1 MRKRDKTFCV
11 YVAQGK
17 SLEEASILSGYEE
30 SKGVTLITKPEIIK
44 EITTLLKAKANLM
57 KNLSVIGY
65 QQLAF
70 GSIADCISLVTE
82 ENVSKED
89 LQNMNLFMISEIKKP
104 KDGAMEIKFFDRIKA
119 CEKLAESES
128 SGEGG
133 LSFFAALEKG
143 AENLAESGDNG

>member
-30 SKGVTLITKPEIIK
+30 NKGVTLITKPEIIK
-44 EITTLLKAKANLM
+44 EIM

-82 ENVSKED
+82 EKVSKED

-104 KDGAMEIKFFDRIKA
+104 KDGAMEIKFFDRLKA
-119 CEKLAESES
+119 LEKLQNYLDGESQCVPFYE
-128 SGEGG
+128 
-133 LSFFAALEKG
+133 ALEKG
-143 AENLAESGDNG
+143 AKALGDSNE